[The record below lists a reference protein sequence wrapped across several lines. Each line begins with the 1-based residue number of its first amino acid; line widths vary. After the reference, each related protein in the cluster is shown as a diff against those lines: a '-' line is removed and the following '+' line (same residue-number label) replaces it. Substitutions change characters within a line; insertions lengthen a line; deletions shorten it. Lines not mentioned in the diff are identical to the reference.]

1 MSKTTPT
8 DMDERIVPSGDTY
21 DRSDDTATGDDDWLQ
36 LAADNF
42 TTARAY
48 QDASLTVQWERN
60 ADHFNSNHFR
70 RSNYLTKQYRGRS
83 RLFRPLSRAA
93 ERASSAAFG
102 QAMFSNKDLI
112 DVVAANQN
120 DPMQVAAARIM
131 KQILQYR
138 LTKTIP
144 WYLTAMGAWQD
155 TRVYGPCCTYTTWDF
170 SEQEIDVEVPVED
183 VLGNEIPGRT
193 KTEKQTVAV
202 KDSPR
207 IDMIPPENLLLDPEC
222 DWRDPINTSPYVIR
236 LVPMHLND
244 IQAKMK
250 ATDSKTGQP
259 DWKELTEG
267 EILSA
272 SRDSYNTV
280 RQAREG
286 DNRPDK
292 TDAQDRSEYTVVWAH
307 ENFVR
312 RNGEEYVYWTL
323 GTNFMLTEP
332 TPLREVYHTG
342 KRPLTYGYS
351 IIEAHKFSP
360 NSATELVSGLQASI
374 NDVAN
379 LRMDNIRLALNKR
392 YIIRRGAT
400 VDLEALMRSVPGGGI
415 LTDDPERDVKVVET
429 RDVTS
434 SSYQEQERLETE
446 ANDLSGTMMGSSVQ
460 NNENL
465 NETVGGMQLLA
476 DGANALSEFDIRTFI
491 ETWAKP
497 QLELV
502 VQYIQA
508 YETDEVI
515 FSNSFEE
522 AFKELGQVYDL
533 EGLGL
538 EKPGEGSPEETVSA
552 YNDKIQILKNQVLN
566 DKMTLNVNVG
576 LGATSPKR
584 KVDSI
589 NYALG
594 AIAQMPEQLAR
605 IDGDEIT
612 KEIFAAMGFQDGSRF
627 LKGQGA
633 GDKEQELSEEDINA
647 AYEQGAQEAA
657 NQEKMAR
664 IELDREIA
672 MAKIQSQ
679 EKIEQMKLAMQEGL
693 TMAQIQTKLQI
704 EQTKDQTRRDQV
716 AMSEGNKR
724 NELEFKRTTG
734 KPGI

>member
-1 MSKTTPT
+1 MFNEQVEGLS
-8 DMDERIVPSGDTY
+8 
-21 DRSDDTATGDDDWLQ
+21 SDSEWLQ

-42 TTARAY
+42 TSARYY
-48 QDASLTVQWERN
+48 QDAALTVQWERN

-70 RSNYLTKQYRGRS
+70 RSNYMTRQYKGRS
-83 RLFRPLSRAA
+83 RLFRPLSRSA
-93 ERASSAAFG
+93 ERSSSSAFA
-102 QAMFSNKDLI
+102 QAMFSNQDLI

-155 TRVYGPCCTYTTWDF
+155 TRVYGPCCTYTTWDY
-170 SEQEIDVEVPVED
+170 EERELEVEVPETD
-183 VLGNEIPGRT
+183 VMGNEIIGRT
-193 KTEKQTVAV
+193 KYETKTVVV

-207 IDMIPPENLLLDPEC
+207 IDMIPVENLLLDPEC

-236 LVPMHLND
+236 LVPMHLTDILDKMEAVND
-244 IQAKMK
+244 
-250 ATDSKTGQP
+250 KTGEP
-259 DWKELTEG
+259 EWRSLSEG

-292 TDAQDRSEYTVVWAH
+292 TDSQDRTEFKVIWAH

-312 RNGEEYVYWTL
+312 MGGEEYVYWTL
-323 GTNFMLTEP
+323 GTQFMLTDP
-332 TPLREVYHTG
+332 KPLREVYHTG
-342 KRPLTYGYS
+342 KRPLNYGFS

-360 NSATELVSGLQASI
+360 NSATELVAGLQTSI
-374 NDVAN
+374 NDLSN

-392 YIIRRGAT
+392 YIIRRGAM
-400 VDLEALMRSVPGGGI
+400 VDLDSLMRSVPGGGI
-415 LTDDPERDVKVVET
+415 VTDDPERDVKVVDT
-429 RDVTS
+429 RDVTG
-434 SSYQEQERLETE
+434 SSYREQERLETE
-446 ANDLSGTMMGSSVQ
+446 ANDISGTFMGSSIQ

-465 NETVGGMQLLA
+465 NETVGGMQLLSE
-476 DGANALSEFDIRTFI
+476 GANSLSEFDIRTFV

-497 QLELV
+497 QLELLI
-502 VQYIQA
+502 QYIQA
-508 YETDEVI
+508 YETDDVI
-515 FSNSFEE
+515 FNNSFEE
-522 AFKELGQVYDL
+522 AFKELGLTYDL
-533 EGLGL
+533 DSMGLAEL
-538 EKPGEGSPEETVSA
+538 PEDASEEDIKQYDQTRAS
-552 YNDKIQILKNQVLN
+552 LKNKVLN
-566 DKMTLNVNVG
+566 DKMTINVNVG
-576 LGATSPKR
+576 LGATSPQR
-584 KVDSI
+584 KVESI

-594 AIAQMPEQLAR
+594 SIAQMPEQLPR

-612 KEIFAAMGFQDGSRF
+612 KEIFAAVGFQDGARF
-627 LKGQGA
+627 LKGQGP
-633 GDKEQELSEEDINA
+633 GDKEQELSQADLEQ
-647 AYEQGAQEAA
+647 AYQQGAAEAQD
-657 NQEKMAR
+657 QEKMAR

-679 EKIEQMKLAMQEGL
+679 EKMHQMTLALQEGMTL
-693 TMAQIQTKLQI
+693 AQVQSKLQI
-704 EQTKDQTRRDQV
+704 EQMKDQTRRDQV
-716 AMSEGNKR
+716 AISEGNKR